1 MHIGMMVTFVEAPSE
16 LTRLAKAG
24 KLVVPPQHL
33 AACKAPLAPDSDPHT
48 DMRRR

>member
-24 KLVVPPQHL
+24 TLVVPPEHL
-33 AACKAPLAPDSDPHT
+33 AACKAPLAPDADPH